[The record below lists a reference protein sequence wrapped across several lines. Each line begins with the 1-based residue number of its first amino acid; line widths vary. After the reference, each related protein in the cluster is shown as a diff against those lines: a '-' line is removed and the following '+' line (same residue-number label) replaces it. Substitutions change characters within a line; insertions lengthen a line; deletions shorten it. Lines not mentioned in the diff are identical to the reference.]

1 MKRIQKILI
10 LMASVL
16 FIMVMVPTSTEA
28 ASSTV
33 KLNKKTLTL
42 YAGGSTT
49 LKMTGTA
56 KKLTWSSSKKS
67 VATVSAKGVVTA
79 KKSGKAVIT
88 VKSGSKKATCKVTV
102 KKRLSAKQAVAK
114 YNSQMK
120 KVRNITL
127 KVYAGSVKPANYF
140 LTIAT
145 NVDTKVTYMDMSA
158 MDLPKM
164 YYKGNKVYWYDASA
178 KKWYYYTS
186 SDGNSD
192 IQVNPAGILIT
203 GDMKYKNAGVKTFN
217 GKKCQALQ
225 VTIDG
230 SPSIFYLDLADYSLV
245 GVSEGQGKEKMVILF
260 DTKTK
265 VSIPSSVTK
274 NATYKEYS

>member
-1 MKRIQKILI
+1 MKRMQKMLI

-16 FIMVMVPTSTEA
+16 FVMVMVPTSTEA

-33 KLNKKTLTL
+33 KLDKKTLTM

-114 YNSQMK
+114 FNSQVK
-120 KVRNITL
+120 KIKNITL
-127 KVYAGSVKPANYF
+127 EVYAGSVKPANHF
-140 LTIAT
+140 LTIASG
-145 NVDTKVTYMDMSA
+145 VDTKVTYIDMSA

-178 KKWYYYTS
+178 KKWYYFTNSSGS
-186 SDGNSD
+186 SDMT
-192 IQVNPAGILIT
+192 VNPSGMMIT

-217 GKKCQALQ
+217 GKKCQAIQ
-225 VTIDG
+225 VTIEDA
-230 SPSIFYLDLADYSLV
+230 PAIYYLDLVDYSLV
-245 GVSEGQGKEKMVILF
+245 GVSEEQGNEKMVILI
-260 DTKTK
+260 DTKKT
-265 VSIPSSVTK
+265 VSIPSSVIK
-274 NATYKEYS
+274 NATYKEYA